1 MNWQDKERYA
11 DRRLLIEKIECQI
24 LEVSMRSYTNF
35 SGKKGKIGEKVGSGN
50 QKVALEFKMSE
61 V

>member
-11 DRRLLIEKIECQI
+11 DGRLLIEKIECQI

-50 QKVALEFKMSE
+50 
-61 V
+61 